1 MSYVSGNSM
10 LKKLPFFLITFFGLI
25 RYDTTTDYSAY
36 VLAFWDIKKNLYDG
50 WFEEGFVLLNKF
62 FSFSQFGFVPLLMF
76 SLIIPYNEIYKILK
90 REKILVLGALVFL
103 TFGYFI
109 RFENIVRQGL
119 SMGIF
124 YYSLQ
129 YALDKKYIK
138 YLIAA
143 SIAIFI
149 HSSAFVFIPYYFLI
163 RYYAKAKINTYYWGI
178 ALLSLFILYMIN
190 GTSLILNLI
199 ITNIPF
205 LQDLISNEITS
216 QKSLGLTLLFKI
228 IIAWL
233 PSYYLKDHANNQFV
247 NLSIN
252 LSVLSVLISLILID
266 IIILE
271 RVVEYLYIFQIV
283 SISVMLKRLM
293 VKRNLYLTPL
303 GCIFLMMVYHYRNVD
318 SYYKDYNYQS
328 IFSENFENNIFYKRK
343 HRWNTKNFD
352 NDDNVNRDTKIKL
365 TY

>member
-1 MSYVSGNSM
+1 
-10 LKKLPFFLITFFGLI
+10 
-25 RYDTTTDYSAY
+25 
-36 VLAFWDIKKNLYDG
+36 
-50 WFEEGFVLLNKF
+50 
-62 FSFSQFGFVPLLMF
+62 
-76 SLIIPYNEIYKILK
+76 
-90 REKILVLGALVFL
+90 
-103 TFGYFI
+103 
-109 RFENIVRQGL
+109 
-119 SMGIF
+119 
-124 YYSLQ
+124 
-129 YALDKKYIK
+129 
-138 YLIAA
+138 
-143 SIAIFI
+143 
-149 HSSAFVFIPYYFLI
+149 
-163 RYYAKAKINTYYWGI
+163 
-178 ALLSLFILYMIN
+178 MIN

-283 SISVMLKRLM
+283 SISVMLKRLL

-352 NDDNVNRDTKIKL
+352 NDDNVNRDIKIKL